1 MRAESP
7 LERYVQTALYAERR
21 KAPFSSIA
29 MANLN
34 VEQVDDIDV
43 ISDAEVSPSKMASI
57 NEGIKRARAIIISWC
72 ANKMG
77 TRKKS
82 PRLESDLGFF
92 SAKN

>member
-43 ISDAEVSPSKMASI
+43 ISDAKVS
-57 NEGIKRARAIIISWC
+57 G
-72 ANKMG
+72 
-77 TRKKS
+77 
-82 PRLESDLGFF
+82 
-92 SAKN
+92 